1 MLRAG
6 GMRAPALPI
15 RGCACGGPQ
24 PEQKKRKGPG
34 RPRKVRPA
42 CEVCGG
48 TGVLPWHHLTRAT
61 WATWWASPMASA
73 WIEADLPGLQ
83 RAIQLVED
91 FHRAETARE
100 RRELQSEIRQQELRF
115 GLSPIDRRRLEW
127 SLDKPEDEPE
137 AAPVL
142 PQPTGTDARALL
154 RVVK

>member
-1 MLRAG
+1 
-6 GMRAPALPI
+6 
-15 RGCACGGPQ
+15 
-24 PEQKKRKGPG
+24 
-34 RPRKVRPA
+34 
-42 CEVCGG
+42 
-48 TGVLPWHHLTRAT
+48 
-61 WATWWASPMASA
+61 MASA